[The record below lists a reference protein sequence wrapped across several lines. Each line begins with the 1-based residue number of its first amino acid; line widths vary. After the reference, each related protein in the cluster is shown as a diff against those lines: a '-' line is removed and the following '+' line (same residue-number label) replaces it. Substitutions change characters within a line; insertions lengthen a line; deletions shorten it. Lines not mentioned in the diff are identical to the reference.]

1 MDDTKALRPEQLY
14 RHCDPV
20 RLNFKTTA
28 ELPDLQE
35 IIGQSRA
42 LEAMHFGI
50 GITNSGYNIYALGPA
65 GFGKHSATTHL
76 LTEHSRDQPPP
87 PDWCYV
93 YNFDDPQR
101 PSAIELPPGLGRGLR
116 DDMAQLIDDLRS
128 AIPSLFE
135 SEEYRSRAQEIDEEF
150 KERQE
155 EAIST
160 IQVEAREHNT
170 DLIRTPSGFA
180 LAPTRDG
187 EVLSPEEFERLPE
200 DEQKRI
206 SAVVEKLQARLK
218 EVIRQ
223 VPQWRKEAR
232 EKLKALNREMAI
244 TAAGHQVDALRK
256 KYAEHAKLLAYLK
269 AVQEDIITHID
280 DFRQQ
285 EETPPA
291 LFAMPDGHGPSFR
304 RYAVNVLVDRS
315 ASTAVPILH
324 EDNPTYQNL
333 VGRLEH
339 VAMLGALV
347 TDFSLIR
354 AGALHRANGGYL
366 LLDAH
371 KLLTQPFAWEG
382 LKRALRSRELH
393 IESMERMLSLVST
406 SALEPEPI
414 PLNLKVVLIGDRL
427 LYYLLCQYDPE
438 FADLFKI
445 AADFEEDL
453 QRDAQSEMLYAQ
465 LIATMARKHHLAPFT
480 RDAVARLIEHASRL
494 SGDTEK
500 LSTHLR
506 GIADLLCESAHF
518 ASAAGEQNVGAAHV
532 QQAIDAQTRRAN
544 RVQERLLES
553 IRRGTT
559 LIATAGAA
567 VGQIN
572 GLSVIALGGYS
583 FGLPHRITARVRL
596 GEGELV
602 DIEREVELGGPI
614 HSKGVLILAGYLGGR
629 YAADLPLSL
638 SATLVFEQSYGEVE
652 GDSASSAELYALLSA
667 LAQTPLKQSL
677 AVTGSVNQHGEVQAI
692 GGVNEKIEGFF
703 DVCAMRGLSGEQGV
717 LIPAANVP
725 QLMLR
730 RDVVEAAEQGRFHI
744 YPVSTIDEGLV
755 LLSGLPA
762 GDADAAGNFPDDS
775 VNGRVRARLRDFA
788 DLRHS
793 FVAPVRGADLDG

>member
-1 MDDTKALRPEQLY
+1 MDDTKALRPDQLY
-14 RHCDPV
+14 RRCDSGAFG
-20 RLNFKTTA
+20 FKTTS
-28 ELPDLQE
+28 ELADLQE

-42 LEAMHFGI
+42 LEAIRFGI
-50 GITNSGYNIYALGPA
+50 SIANTGYNIYALGPT
-65 GFGKHSATTHL
+65 GLGKHSVTAHL
-76 LTEHSRDQPPP
+76 LSEHSRDRPPP
-87 PDWCYV
+87 PDWCYI

-116 DDMAQLIDDLRS
+116 EDMAHLIDDLRT

-135 SEEYRSRAQEIDEEF
+135 SDEYRSRAQEIDEEF
-150 KERQE
+150 KERQD
-155 EAIST
+155 EAIT
-160 IQVEAREHNT
+160 AIQVEAREHNT

-180 LAPTRDG
+180 LAPTKDG
-187 EVLSPEEFERLPE
+187 EVLNPEEFERLPE

-244 TAAGHQVDALRK
+244 TAAGNQVDALRK
-256 KYAEHAKLLAYLK
+256 KYAEHGKVLVYLK

-285 EETPPA
+285 EEAPPA
-291 LFAMPDGHGPSFR
+291 LFVMPDGHGPSFR
-304 RYAVNVLVDRS
+304 RYTVNVAVDRS
-315 ASTAVPILH
+315 ASTGVPILY

-347 TDFSLIR
+347 TDFSMIH

-453 QRDAQSEMLYAQ
+453 QRDAQSELLYAQ

-494 SGDTEK
+494 CGDTEK

-518 ASAAGEQNVGAAHV
+518 AGAASADNVSAIHV
-532 QQAIDAQTRRAN
+532 QQAIDAQTRRAS

-559 LIATAGAA
+559 LIATAGDAA
-567 VGQIN
+567 GQVN

-583 FGLPHRITARVRL
+583 FGVPHRITARVRL

-638 SATLVFEQSYGEVE
+638 AATLVFEQSYGEVE

-703 DVCAMRGLSGEQGV
+703 DVCALRGLSGEQGV

-725 QLMLR
+725 HLMLR

-744 YPVSTIDEGLV
+744 YPVSRIDEGLA
-755 LLSGLPA
+755 LLSGLAA
-762 GDADAAGNFPDDS
+762 GEADAAGNFPGES